1 MTHMEENTSSC
12 IKFGVSHTCPM
23 CKSDKLIK
31 SGKTTNGKQ
40 RYCCK
45 ECSKRFITDYT
56 YNAYRSDTNQQIILF
71 TKEGL
76 GIRST
81 ARVLKISVTTLLK
94 RIIAIA
100 ANIQQPPIAK
110 GKSYEVDEMRTYIGK
125 KSMLRWIVYA
135 LDRESKEV
143 VSFNVGRRT
152 NKTLKRVIRSLELS
166 NARRIYTDKLKNY
179 RYLITKKLHN
189 THIHST
195 NHIERQNLSI
205 RTHLKRLNR
214 KTICFSRSL
223 VVLVAVL
230 RIYFWG

>member
-1 MTHMEENTSSC
+1 MKENRPSC
-12 IKFGVSHTCPM
+12 SRFGVSHTCPE
-23 CKSDKLIK
+23 CKSEQLIK
-31 SGKTTNGKQ
+31 SGKTANGKQ

-45 ECSKRFITDYT
+45 KCNKRFIINYT
-56 YNAYRSDTNQQIILF
+56 YNACKPTTNKQIILF

-94 RIIAIA
+94 RIISIA
-100 ANIQQPPIAK
+100 KSIEQPPIVK
-110 GKSYEVDEMRTYIGK
+110 GKTYEVDEMRTFIGK
-125 KSMLRWIVYA
+125 KSLLRWIVYA
-135 LDRESKEV
+135 LDRETNAV

-152 NKTLKRVIRSLELS
+152 NKTLKSVIRSLELA

-189 THIHST
+189 TFVHST
-195 NHIERQNLSI
+195 NHIERHNLSV
-205 RTHLKRLNR
+205 RTHLKRLGR

-223 VVLVAVL
+223 VVLMAVL